1 MTEKFTQGE
10 WEVKSLNTR
19 WETTGMAIF
28 TTQVIAPSAGYII
41 SSVDTKDEK
50 LLKMIQANAALI
62 AAAPDLFECVCDALS
77 DLNMPE
83 GMRNHFEAVLKK
95 ARGEE

>member
-10 WEVKSLNTR
+10 WRVRRYKDDPNFDLYDYLVV
-19 WETTGMAIF
+19 ETVADEPLG
-28 TTQVIAPSAGYII
+28 IAAMFQRNDIES
-41 SSVDTKDEK
+41 E
-50 LLKMIQANAALI
+50 ANAALI
-62 AAAPDLFECVCDALS
+62 AAAPDLFECVCDALT
-77 DLNMPE
+77 DLQMPE

>member
-10 WEVKSLNTR
+10 WEAETRVLSFNDIFRFGFQVKTENKR
-19 WETTGMAIF
+19 VCFCETDNEKNI
-28 TTQVIAPSAGYII
+28 
-41 SSVDTKDEK
+41 DE
-50 LLKMIQANAALI
+50 MSANAALI
-62 AAAPDLFECVCDALS
+62 AAAPDLFECVCDALT
-77 DLNMPE
+77 DLQMPE